1 MELLR
6 QLILFLHLI
15 GLAALFG
22 GMFVQLKASP
32 RVVNP
37 AMFHGV
43 LTMLVTG
50 LLAVGVM
57 EGLDA
62 SLDHVKVG
70 AKLVVALVIAVL
82 IFVNRKKPSLPDG
95 LFFGL
100 MGLTVLNVA
109 LAVFWAPV
117 HA

>member
-6 QLILFLHLI
+6 QLILFLHLV
-15 GLAALFG
+15 GFAALFG

-32 RVVNP
+32 RVVNA

-50 LLAVGVM
+50 LLSVGVM
-57 EGLDA
+57 EGLGAD
-62 SLDHVKVG
+62 LDHVKIA

-82 IFVNRKKPSLPDG
+82 VFVNRKKPSLPDG
-95 LFFGL
+95 LFLAL
-100 MGLTVLNVA
+100 MGLTLLNAA
-109 LAVFWAPV
+109 LAVFWVPV